1 MNAPARKPKINKFN
15 TEEWLLLTPAV
26 TAMDAIS
33 LGEYK
38 DMRLL
43 EVMDYDYCASRL
55 F

>member
-15 TEEWLLLTPAV
+15 TVARLLLTPAV

-38 DMRLL
+38 DMGVL
-43 EVMDYDYCASRL
+43 EWCKL
-55 F
+55 